1 MMAVDRGK
9 IVRNCLLWLI
19 IIVVVLWADSSAEE
33 HRQQQ
38 PIEDFEVTIEGEGE
52 TLIDAALLDE
62 WLMLHDMHPEGRAMA
77 NVDLAKLEE
86 VIAEHSAVSS
96 VNAYMTYDGHL
107 VVTATQRKAVARLRI
122 DGYDMYLAADGYLF
136 PVTDCYLLSLPV
148 ITGSY
153 EALFDSGFVGY
164 HGDSANDMLSSIDA
178 EITDIEERRV
188 ELLKEREAINATLRG
203 VEKEGVKREIFMSDN
218 EYRGRVDALKERKA
232 AARRKHAEEDR
243 AIELALRAL
252 DDERLAASLRADHIR
267 GQVADFD
274 DLVAF
279 VTHIVDS
286 GFWRSEIVQIELT
299 GGGDDPMQIAI
310 VPRSG
315 NFIVDMGFA
324 ENLTSKLSTLG
335 EFYDKTLRNV
345 GWETYKHIS
354 LRYDNQVVCK

>member
-1 MMAVDRGK
+1 MAVDRGK

-19 IIVVVLWADSSAEE
+19 IIVVVLWANSSAEE
-33 HRQQQ
+33 HRRTQ
-38 PIEDFEVTIEGEGE
+38 PVQKFDITITGEGE
-52 TLIDAALLDE
+52 TLIDAELLHE
-62 WLMLHDMHPEGRAMA
+62 WLMLHDMHPEGRVMA
-77 NVDLAKLEE
+77 DVNLAQLEE

-122 DGYDMYLAADGYLF
+122 DGYDMYLAADGYIF

-153 EALFDSGFVGY
+153 KALFGSNYVGY
-164 HGDSANDMLSSIDA
+164 HGDSATELLSAIDDD
-178 EITDIEERRV
+178 ITDIEERRV
-188 ELLKEREAINATLRG
+188 ELLKEREAINATLRS

-252 DDERLAASLRADHIR
+252 DDERHAASLKADHIES
-267 GQVADFD
+267 QVDDFS

-279 VTHIVDS
+279 VEYIVDDE
-286 GFWRSEIVQIELT
+286 FWRAEIVQIELT

-315 NFIVDMGFA
+315 DFIVDMGFA
-324 ENLTSKLSTLG
+324 ENLTSKLGTLG
-335 EFYDKTLRNV
+335 EFYDKTLSNV
-345 GWETYKHIS
+345 GWEKYKHIS